1 MSIDM
6 GEKLQKIILGH
17 DELKEV
23 ITPKELRECLNGEA
37 LPTSMWGVSPTGIL
51 HFGFDRFILKQ
62 WDLLSAK
69 LKHTI
74 LIADTHTLFERGEL
88 EDITQRAEYYIAYFK
103 HLCKLGEGNFKLGS
117 TFQRSEEY
125 IDTLYKALIHANF
138 NRTKKSLPP
147 ELEDNISRVSVITYP
162 VAQAI
167 DSIFLKSQVV
177 YAGMGQR
184 RIYVLAREIL
194 PKIGFKKPTILL
206 SDISHDIKGND
217 LAKPSLKTRI
227 NIHDNEETL
236 KRKIKDM
243 FAPEFVIEN
252 NPLIETFEFSII
264 PWFKRVEVKTG
275 SGKIIE
281 IESGKQLKE
290 LYKIG
295 ELHPK
300 NLKETMYDYL
310 KMRLEGIA
318 KFFDHH
324 PKYTE
329 WINFE
334 KLEAIK

>member
-1 MSIDM
+1 MSNDM
-6 GEKLQKIILGH
+6 DENLRKIILGH

-23 ITPKELRECLNGEA
+23 ITTRELRECLSDEV
-37 LPTSMWGVSPTGIL
+37 LPSSMWGVSPTGIL
-51 HFGFDRFILKQ
+51 HLGFDRFIFKQ

-69 LKHTI
+69 LKHTV
-74 LIADTHTLFERGEL
+74 LIADIHTLFESGEL

-103 HLCKLGEGNFKLGS
+103 YLGKLKNADFKLGS
-117 TFQRSEEY
+117 SFQRSEEY
-125 IDTLYKALIHANF
+125 IDVLYKALIHANF
-138 NRTKKSLPP
+138 NRAKKSLPP

-162 VAQAI
+162 VAQTI
-167 DSIFLKSQVV
+167 DSIFLKSQIV

-184 RIYVLAREIL
+184 RVYVLAREIL
-194 PKIGFKKPTILL
+194 PKIGFKKPIILL

-217 LAKPSLKTRI
+217 LAKSSLKTRI
-227 NIHDNEETL
+227 NIHDDEETL

-243 FAPEFVIEN
+243 FAPEFSIEN
-252 NPLIETFEFSII
+252 NPLVETFEFSII
-264 PWFKRVEVKTG
+264 PWFKKVEVKTE

-300 NLKETMYDYL
+300 NLKETAYDYL

-318 KFFDHH
+318 KFFDQH
-324 PKYTE
+324 PRYIE
-329 WINFE
+329 WINVE
-334 KLEAIK
+334 KLKEVE